1 MLHLHKNYTVNSLML
16 QIVQP
21 FDNLSVGRN
30 ASFVVPP
37 SPIVQMPVTPQFY
50 PPIGPQISHLQ
61 QQQQPFPPP
70 SPLQQHQ
77 MQQHQSQ
84 SSSLQQQAHS
94 DAMASSTNRR
104 QVVRGLQYK
113 ENTPV
118 EARRLS
124 PSSSGLTV
132 DSFRLLSVLGRGHFG
147 KVILSQYKNTG
158 ECGLF

>member
-1 MLHLHKNYTVNSLML
+1 ML

-37 SPIVQMPVTPQFY
+37 SPVVQMPVTPQFY
-50 PPIGPQISHLQ
+50 PPIGSQIAHHQ

-77 MQQHQSQ
+77 NMQQQQSQ
-84 SSSLQQQAHS
+84 PSSLLLQQQAHS
-94 DAMASSTNRR
+94 DAVASSANRR

-113 ENTPV
+113 ENATT
-118 EARRLS
+118 EARRHS

-158 ECGLF
+158 E